1 MSFYCSPISKYAI
14 IAIIVYLLLTRAFN
28 LGLDV
33 KSALIITLLTV
44 LIMVILDNM
53 QMTPL
58 LYIPPM
64 GQQMMQGPPGSGPQ
78 GPNWSFDMMDKP
90 LPKPTK
96 IPQVTQFVSSGI
108 CSGDQCSVPGGID
121 IASRM
126 NQSDNDCS
134 SGTCPKVLKYG
145 SYERMP
151 KDDAVPL
158 GLTMPDYD
166 LNWNLP
172 MHDKDMNYFTKFSPT
187 SGSALRE
194 ATLDELYAPQ
204 LCTQNP
210 FNVYS
215 APSEHVKDV
224 YSYNMTQAI

>member
-14 IAIIVYLLLTRAFN
+14 IAIVVYLLSTRIFD
-28 LGLDV
+28 LGLDT
-33 KSALIITLLTV
+33 KSALVVTLLAV
-44 LIMVILDNM
+44 LIMVVLDNM
-53 QMTPL
+53 HMTPL
-58 LYIPPM
+58 LYMPNPNGSMPM
-64 GQQMMQGPPGSGPQ
+64 QVASMAQGA
-78 GPNWSFDMMDKP
+78 PNWSFDMMDKP
-90 LPKPTK
+90 LPKPTR
-96 IPQVTQFVSSGI
+96 IPQETQFVSSGI
-108 CSGDQCSVPGGID
+108 CSGDQCSVPGGVT
-121 IASRM
+121 RG
-126 NQSDNDCS
+126 NQSDNQCS
-134 SGTCPKVLKYG
+134 SGACPKVMKYG

-172 MHDKDMNYFTKFSPT
+172 MHDKDMNYFSKFSPT
-187 SGSALRE
+187 SGTALRE

-210 FNVYS
+210 FNVYN
-215 APSEHVKDV
+215 PPTEHVKDV